1 MNKKEELEKKILE
14 KRILVDQ
21 LSKFE
26 KTMHFLDDC
35 EEVEMYQLMNRAEK
49 ELKELENLYQE
60 KYGNKK
66 KEQKVVDDLIKG

>member
-1 MNKKEELEKKILE
+1 MKKKEELEKKILE

-35 EEVEMYQLMNRAEK
+35 EEVEMYQVMNK
-49 ELKELENLYQE
+49 EEQALKELEKEYSE
-60 KYGNKK
+60 KYGEKKTENKID
-66 KEQKVVDDLIKG
+66 DDLIKA